1 MKFRFVLFL
10 DEIGGG
16 DYYIKLIKV
25 ILYNFLSFL
34 EFVDFIFIF

>member
-16 DYYIKLIKV
+16 DYYIKIKV